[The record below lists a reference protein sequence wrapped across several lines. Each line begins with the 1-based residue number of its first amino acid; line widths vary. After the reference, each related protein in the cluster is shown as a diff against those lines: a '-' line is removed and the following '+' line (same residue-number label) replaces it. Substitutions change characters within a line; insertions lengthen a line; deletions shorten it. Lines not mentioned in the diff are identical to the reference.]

1 MNFADTTFVFLSTV
15 LVMIMTPAL
24 AMFYGGMV
32 KTKNTLGTMMHSYA
46 CMIIVSL
53 QWILI
58 GYSIAFGPDISGLI
72 GNFQYALL
80 HHVGFKPF
88 APYSST
94 IPHSLFMM
102 FQLMFAIITPGL
114 ITGAFAERIKFPA
127 FILFILLW
135 TTIIYDPLAH
145 WVWGNG
151 GWIKNLGALDFAG
164 GTVVHIS
171 SGASGLVAAI
181 MIGKRKYIKTS
192 PNNLTLTF
200 IGGTLLWFGW
210 FGFNAGSALAIND
223 VAMNAF
229 ITTNTAAAAAAAAW
243 ITCEWFITKRPTVLG
258 ALTGTLAGLVS
269 ITPAC
274 GFVTVGSSLVIG
286 IIGGIICFFSVS
298 FLKKKF
304 NYDDAL
310 DAFGCHGIGGT
321 WGAIATGIFATK
333 AVNSAGANGLL
344 YGNASLVLKQLE
356 ATAATYAYSIIGT
369 IIIIKVVS
377 LIFKI
382 RSTDE
387 EELQGLDISIHGE
400 DRKSVV

>member
-15 LVMIMTPAL
+15 LVMLMTPGL

-32 KTKNTLGTMMHSYA
+32 KTKNTLSTMMHSYA
-46 CMIIVSL
+46 CMIIISL
-53 QWILI
+53 QWVLI

-72 GNFQYALL
+72 GNLQYALL

-135 TTIIYDPLAH
+135 ATLIYDPLAH
-145 WVWGNG
+145 WVWGDG
-151 GWIKNLGALDFAG
+151 GWIKKLGAIDFAG

-171 SGASGLVAAI
+171 SGVSGLVAAI
-181 MIGKRKYIKTS
+181 MIGKRKNIKTS

-200 IGGTLLWFGW
+200 IGGALLWFGW
-210 FGFNAGSALAIND
+210 FGFNAGSALGINA

-243 ITCEWFITKRPTVLG
+243 IACEWFITKRPTVLG

-274 GFVTVGSSLVIG
+274 GFVTVGSSLIIG
-286 IIGGIICFFSVS
+286 ILGGIICFFSVS
-298 FLKKKF
+298 FLKKRFK
-304 NYDDAL
+304 YDDAL
-310 DAFGCHGIGGT
+310 DAFGCHGVGGT

-333 AVNSAGANGLL
+333 AVNSGGANGLL
-344 YGNASLVLKQLE
+344 YGDPSLVLKQLI
-356 ATAATYAYSIIGT
+356 ATGATYAYSIIGT
-369 IIIIKVVS
+369 IIIIKLVTLV
-377 LIFKI
+377 FKI
-382 RSTDE
+382 RSSED

-400 DRKSVV
+400 RAYHID

>member
-15 LVMIMTPAL
+15 LVMLMTPGL

-32 KTKNTLGTMMHSYA
+32 KTKNTLSTMMHSYA
-46 CMIIVSL
+46 CMIIISL
-53 QWILI
+53 QWVLI

-72 GNFQYALL
+72 GNLQYALL

-135 TTIIYDPLAH
+135 ATLIYDPLAH
-145 WVWGNG
+145 WVWGDG
-151 GWIKNLGALDFAG
+151 GWIKKLGAIDFAG

-171 SGASGLVAAI
+171 SGVSGLVAAI
-181 MIGKRKYIKTS
+181 MIGKRKNIKTS

-200 IGGTLLWFGW
+200 IGGALLWFGW
-210 FGFNAGSALAIND
+210 FGFNAGSALGINA

-243 ITCEWFITKRPTVLG
+243 IACEWFITKRPTVLG

-274 GFVTVGSSLVIG
+274 GFVTVGSSLIIG
-286 IIGGIICFFSVS
+286 ILGGIICFFSVS

-304 NYDDAL
+304 KYDDAL
-310 DAFGCHGIGGT
+310 DAFGCHGVGGT

-333 AVNSAGANGLL
+333 AVNSGGANGLL
-344 YGNASLVLKQLE
+344 YGDPSLVLKQLI
-356 ATAATYAYSIIGT
+356 ATGATYAYSIIGT
-369 IIIIKVVS
+369 IIIIKLVTLV
-377 LIFKI
+377 FKI
-382 RSTDE
+382 RSSED

-400 DRKSVV
+400 RAYHID

>member
-127 FILFILLW
+127 FILLYF
-135 TTIIYDPLAH
+135 
-145 WVWGNG
+145 
-151 GWIKNLGALDFAG
+151 
-164 GTVVHIS
+164 
-171 SGASGLVAAI
+171 
-181 MIGKRKYIKTS
+181 
-192 PNNLTLTF
+192 
-200 IGGTLLWFGW
+200 FG
-210 FGFNAGSALAIND
+210 
-223 VAMNAF
+223 
-229 ITTNTAAAAAAAAW
+229 
-243 ITCEWFITKRPTVLG
+243 
-258 ALTGTLAGLVS
+258 
-269 ITPAC
+269 
-274 GFVTVGSSLVIG
+274 
-286 IIGGIICFFSVS
+286 
-298 FLKKKF
+298 
-304 NYDDAL
+304 
-310 DAFGCHGIGGT
+310 
-321 WGAIATGIFATK
+321 
-333 AVNSAGANGLL
+333 
-344 YGNASLVLKQLE
+344 QL
-356 ATAATYAYSIIGT
+356 
-369 IIIIKVVS
+369 
-377 LIFKI
+377 
-382 RSTDE
+382 
-387 EELQGLDISIHGE
+387 
-400 DRKSVV
+400 

>member
-58 GYSIAFGPDISGLI
+58 GYSIAFGPDISGLV

-400 DRKSVV
+400 RAYHID

>member
-400 DRKSVV
+400 RAYHID